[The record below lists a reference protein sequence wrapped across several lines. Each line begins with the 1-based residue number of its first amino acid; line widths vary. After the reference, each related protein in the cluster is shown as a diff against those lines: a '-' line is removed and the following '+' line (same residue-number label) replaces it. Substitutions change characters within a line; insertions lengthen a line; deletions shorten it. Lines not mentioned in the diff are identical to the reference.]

1 MKSPVSRFLPLLTV
15 LIAEP
20 YMFGVRPKTR
30 REWIYIGLTIGF
42 IAWMLILMAPLRST

>member
-1 MKSPVSRFLPLLTV
+1 MKSPASWFLLLLAV
-15 LIAEP
+15 CIAGP
-20 YMFGVRPKTR
+20 YVFGVRPKTR